1 MNAPVQPGQAGD
13 PVEYLRRQR
22 LQDAPEAK
30 LQLVPQPGR
39 VAAASPARLAV
50 IVAADV
56 LEYSRHMAD
65 DEAGTHARFS
75 AICDDLVK
83 PGVEFH
89 EGSVFKHTGD
99 GFMAIFWSAALAV
112 SFALEFQAA
121 VKHRNGRRAR
131 ARCLEFRVGINLGDV
146 IVEPDDVFG
155 HNVNVAARLQAMAKP
170 GSVLVSQSV
179 AAAVRD
185 PRLRFEDAGSL
196 QLKNMKEV
204 VRSYRAQLGGR
215 VRGS

>member
-13 PVEYLRRQR
+13 PVEYLRRQKP
-22 LQDAPEAK
+22 QDLAEAK
-30 LQLVPQPGR
+30 LQLVAQQGR
-39 VAAASPARLAV
+39 PAAAPARLAV

-75 AICDDLVK
+75 AICHDLVK

-89 EGSVFKHTGD
+89 GGSVFKHTGD
-99 GFMAIFWSAALAV
+99 GFMAIFWSAARAV
-112 SFALEFQAA
+112 SFALEFQEAI
-121 VKHRNGRRAR
+121 KRRDGRRAR
-131 ARCLEFRVGINLGDV
+131 ARRLEFRVGINLGDV

-179 AAAVRD
+179 VTAARD
-185 PRLRFEDAGSL
+185 PRLWFEDAGSL

-204 VRSYRAQLGGR
+204 VRSYRARSGR
-215 VRGS
+215 VSRAR